1 MADMANLRWP
11 HFLQAEEKMRW
22 ELSWA
27 NLSAL
32 TLDNADL
39 WTVKADGTRRPSA
52 LAHGQSGISTSC

>member
-27 NLSAL
+27 NLSTL

-39 WTVKADGTRRPSA
+39 
-52 LAHGQSGISTSC
+52 